1 MVVVFSPGMERI
13 SLFPPKAPS
22 VHIHSDASGSYGCGA
37 VDPAGSYFCL
47 QWPPS
52 WSAVDI
58 AVKQLVP
65 LVLAAVLWG
74 PTWAGCQVLFHVD
87 NMAVVSVVQHLH
99 ARDPLLSHF
108 LRCLFLYA
116 AMFQFKFSA
125 THIPG
130 INNTAADALSR
141 GNFSLFHSIFP
152 QVPQQTIPHILHSLF
167 LLQSPDWNCSN
178 WMSLFRRSLRL
189 VLPLHS
195 CSVPFRSPML
205 LDLLLREQSLPS
217 LSQSWFCVGLWLFYF
232 GKT

>member
-1 MVVVFSPGMERI
+1 MERI

-87 NMAVVSVVQHLH
+87 NMAVVSVVQRLH

-130 INNTAADALSR
+130 VNNTAADALSR

-152 QVPQQTIPHILHSLF
+152 QVPQQ
-167 LLQSPDWNCSN
+167 QSPTFCTACSSINHRIGTAATGCHSSGDLYDWYCPSTAAAY
-178 WMSLFRRSLRL
+178 RSGLQCFL
-189 VLPLHS
+189 TFCLENNL
-195 CSVPFRSPML
+195 
-205 LDLLLREQSLPS
+205 SLPS
-217 LSQSWFCVGLWLFYF
+217 LRAGSVSVCGFSISAKLSR
-232 GKT
+232 